1 MARLPIRSISGA
13 VAILGLCSLATAQ
26 QAPNP
31 PAETPPAPR
40 TEPSPGGTPAPT
52 KPPAV
57 KPSEAPAAA
66 PAQSMVGLDVFT
78 SDGTRVGEV
87 RGMSTG
93 PGGEVVTLHVRT
105 GGFLGFGGRIVAVP
119 QGRFT
124 RTGQIV
130 RLDLDSD
137 QVSGLPEV
145 KE

>member
-1 MARLPIRSISGA
+1 MAKLPIRSISSV
-13 VAILGLCSLATAQ
+13 VALLGLCSLAAAQ
-26 QAPNP
+26 QAPNL
-31 PAETPPAPR
+31 PAETPPVPR
-40 TEPSPGGTPAPT
+40 TEPGPGVVPPPI

-57 KPSEAPAAA
+57 KPSEAPIAT
-66 PAQSMVGLDVFT
+66 PEQSMVGLDVFT
-78 SDGTRVGEV
+78 ADGTRIGDV

-145 KE
+145 RD